1 MEVKEQDKP
10 SILAYDWSISNLR
23 PVCKNRTSLAFL
35 WVLIGF
41 VLVGQDRSIAIRID
55 GVEKTK
61 PDYLQQF
68 IDLKPGDTLGSVRL
82 EANRQ
87 PLVNLEILSNAKYE
101 VTPTQGGVEVTF
113 HCFEVRTLLPL
124 FNFGGVQENFWFL
137 IGATEVNL
145 AGRGNKL
152 LGYYQYY
159 DRSSIILSLTLDRI
173 RQSNWGTQFNYV
185 KWSTVEPLFFDG
197 GTATYDY
204 DNFTYGVSGLYH
216 FNFRSS
222 LEFNTA
228 YFSEEYNRVDQNTIE
243 GAPQR
248 AKIHKQLFKLI
259 YRSRDLDYHY
269 WYVSGIS
276 NTTNAEAVL
285 SYDGDPGFYIVFH
298 DFQAYWRQ
306 GKQGNFANRL
316 RLGLATNRDSP
327 FAPFV
332 LDSYVNIRGVGNR
345 VDRGTAMIIM
355 NNEYRHTL
363 TNWNKIATQA
373 VAFSDWGTWRLP
385 GGELSDLSDAT
396 HFEWFAGAG
405 VRVIH
410 KEIFNA
416 VLRIDYG
423 INVLKKNSAGF
434 VIGVG
439 QYF

>member
-1 MEVKEQDKP
+1 M
-10 SILAYDWSISNLR
+10 A
-23 PVCKNRTSLAFL
+23 T
-35 WVLIGF
+35 
-41 VLVGQDRSIAIRID
+41 GQDRISSIRIV

-61 PDYLQQF
+61 PDYLMQF
-68 IDLKPGDTLGSVRL
+68 IDIAVGDQLDSTRL

-87 PLVNLEILSNAKYE
+87 RLVNLEILSNAKYE
-101 VTPTQGGVEVTF
+101 VIESGEGVAVAF
-113 HCFEVRTLLPL
+113 HCDEVRTLLPL
-124 FNFGGVQENFWFL
+124 FNFGGVQDNFWFL
-137 IGATEVNL
+137 LGATEVNL
-145 AGRGNKL
+145 AGRGDKL

-159 DRSSIILSLTLDRI
+159 DRSSVVLSLTLDRI
-173 RQSNWGTQFNYV
+173 RQSNWGTQLNFV

-204 DNFTYGVSGLYH
+204 DNFTYGVSSLYH
-216 FNFRSS
+216 FNFRRS
-222 LEFNTA
+222 LEFNTS
-228 YFSEEYNRVDQNTIE
+228 YFSEAYNRVDQNAIE
-243 GAPQR
+243 GAPQQ
-248 AKIHKQLFKLI
+248 AKTHKQLFKLI
-259 YRSRDLDYHY
+259 FRANDLNYHY
-269 WYVSGIS
+269 WYVSGIR

-285 SYDGDPGFYIVFH
+285 SYDGDPAFHIVFH
-298 DFQAYWRQ
+298 DFQAFWRQ
-306 GKQGNFANRL
+306 GSHGNFANRV
-316 RLGLATNRDSP
+316 RLGASTNRNSP

-363 TNWNKIATQA
+363 TNWSKIATQA
-373 VAFSDWGTWRLP
+373 VLFSDWGTWRGP
-385 GGELSDLSDAT
+385 GGELSDLTNVDN
-396 HFEWFAGAG
+396 FQWFAGGG

-423 INVLKKNSAGF
+423 INLLHRSSTGF